1 MTEYRNSRF
10 KPRTDPPSYDDPNW
24 ILRDAG
30 GYYPRCEGATSE
42 NITKDEYDRLYAINP
57 GIVHAQYYKD
67 QPPKYYKYVL
77 QYPSALPNC
86 VGYVWGRWRELLQS
100 DPPISIGNAGQ
111 FVALNEGRLSMG
123 DIPRFGAIMCWSS
136 PSGGYGHVA
145 VVENI
150 VLNEDGS
157 YTVYTS
163 ESEYGG
169 RRFVKRSY
177 NSTDNYYYNYSDY
190 IFQKFIYCPYFA
202 SDSDGTKPPINSAM
216 QFVSLCSDHKD
227 IGYEWTIKSLNQRLT
242 NWSAGYIYACAKS
255 LNLIGRAF
263 APGAITPSDMI
274 KSGLL
279 LGLGNM
285 ESKPAMG
292 DIVVFRNQS
301 NQIMTLGVVEKINED
316 SIYIITGG
324 SEPDDA
330 MDRYKYDMRNL
341 TNVSYYRPNWSSEA
355 ASSSYSSQ
363 IAEILSDTF
372 KDDTALIRQ
381 ISSATS
387 TGEPSIGSSNIKLSI
402 INNSLSSSFIALL
415 IKANGLNF
423 DNNSNI
429 TYSTDNLSQNA
440 RIAVEFF
447 VSSGLTY
454 AAAVGICANIKAESN
469 FRPDAI
475 GDRGQSFGIAQWYS
489 RRGQKMKEY
498 VGDDWATDYSGQL
511 EYLLNDI
518 ESYNLIGRLGVLDNT
533 SEGAQDAAEIICR
546 EFEAPANI
554 DVQVNIRRGY
564 AAEMW
569 DSLILIM

>member
-1 MTEYRNSRF
+1 MF
-10 KPRTDPPSYDDPNW
+10 KPRLTAPSYDDNNW
-24 ILRDAG
+24 ISSSAG
-30 GYYPRCEGATSE
+30 GYSPCCSGQDSSKQLT
-42 NITKDEYDRLYAINP
+42 
-57 GIVHAQYYKD
+57 
-67 QPPKYYKYVL
+67 
-77 QYPSALPNC
+77 YPSTLPNC
-86 VGYVWGRWRELLQS
+86 VGYVWGRWREILGS
-100 DPPISIGNAGQ
+100 NPPMTTVNAGDFVAANRSRLAIGNYPK
-111 FVALNEGRLSMG
+111 L
-123 DIPRFGAIMCWSS
+123 GAIMCWSS
-136 PSGGYGHVA
+136 TTGGYGHVA
-145 VVENI
+145 VVEQIN
-150 VLNEDGS
+150 VDGEGNYS
-157 YTVYTS
+157 LTAS

-169 RRFVKRSY
+169 RRFVCDSY
-177 NSTDNYYYNYSDY
+177 RYKSPDYRYYNG
-190 IFQKFIYCPYFA
+190 FKFEGFIYCPGVEDDSLTPVDTRA
-202 SDSDGTKPPINSAM
+202 S
-216 QFVSLCSDHKD
+216 FVSTCIDNKD

-279 LGLGNM
+279 LRLGNM
-285 ESKPAMG
+285 DSKPAVG

-301 NQIMTLGVVEKINED
+301 NQIMALGVVEKINED

-415 IKANGLNF
+415 IKANGGNF
-423 DNNSNI
+423 DNDSNI

-511 EYLLNDI
+511 EYLLSDI
-518 ESYNLIGRLGVLDNT
+518 ESYNLIGRLSVLDNT